1 MVYEVSQ
8 RSGEVGLRMALGGQP
23 QDVLRLVLA
32 RGLGLSLTGLAA
44 GVLGALWATRLL
56 AGFLYGTSVNDPAT
70 FASVSALLAAV
81 ALLACY
87 VPARR
92 AMRVDPMVVL
102 RYE

>member
-1 MVYEVSQ
+1 MK
-8 RSGEVGLRMALGGQP
+8 A
-23 QDVLRLVLA
+23 LVLA
-32 RGLGLSLTGLAA
+32 RGLGLSLTGLAV

-56 AGFLYGTSVNDPAT
+56 ASFLYGTHANDPTT
-70 FASVSALLAAV
+70 FLAVCALLTGV
-81 ALLACY
+81 GLLACY